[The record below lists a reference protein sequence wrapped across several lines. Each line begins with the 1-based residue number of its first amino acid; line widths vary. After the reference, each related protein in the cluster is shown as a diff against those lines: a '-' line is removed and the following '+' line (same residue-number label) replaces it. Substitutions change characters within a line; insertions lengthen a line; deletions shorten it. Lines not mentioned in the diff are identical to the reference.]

1 MIENDQILVLA
12 RGKLVE
18 NGHPHDL
25 LVKYFGE
32 PSEEGQ
38 SPIDNDTTKGIKPP
52 RHSLASLVKQ
62 TGGEMS
68 LKLRRMAMLA
78 KRRQERHIV
87 SLCMNTIICLYLLP
101 HLVGFTKSSFST

>member
-12 RGKLVE
+12 RGKLAE

-38 SPIDNDTTKGIKPP
+38 EPIDSDNIKAIKPP
-52 RHSLASLVKQ
+52 RHSFASLVKQ
-62 TGGEMS
+62 TGADMS
-68 LKLRRMAMLA
+68 LKLRRMAMLS
-78 KRRQERHIV
+78 KRAEGDTQSIR
-87 SLCMNTIICLYLLP
+87 
-101 HLVGFTKSSFST
+101 